1 MRFLSSLF
9 LVKDLTRLCVDLIS
23 TKNVVLDETFA
34 DNPAYAWLTEN
45 AHYFG
50 FILRYPKGDE
60 ETTGYT
66 YEPWHYRFV
75 GVEAASKIYRKGLTL
90 EEYLD

>member
-1 MRFLSSLF
+1 
-9 LVKDLTRLCVDLIS
+9 VDLIS

-45 AHYFG
+45 AHNFG

-60 ETTGYT
+60 ATTGYS

-75 GVEAASKIYRKGLTL
+75 GVEAATRIREKGWTL
-90 EEYLD
+90 EEYTD